1 MVNHADIIRTARN
14 ARGNLFDF
22 PQKGDV
28 LAYHMKMMNTLLL
41 TRLPNFQLGSV
52 FFPTPEDLVKRLA
65 EAYLND
71 RRLATLEEASHHAE
85 QDLVALKNAIAQVF
99 GEKK

>member
-1 MVNHADIIRTARN
+1 MVNHAEIIRIARTE
-14 ARGNLFDF
+14 RGNLFDF

-28 LAYHMKMMNTLLL
+28 LAYHMKMMNTVLL

-71 RRLATLEEASHHAE
+71 RRLSTLEEASNHAE
-85 QDLVALKNAIAQVF
+85 QDLAAIRNAVAKAF